1 MGPAQI
7 YFSDPYPT
15 VLAENNMIN
24 AEDEIYYDLRTSCT
38 CDEAVAKLL
47 GWMRGP
53 IRRRH
58 LSVTEHSD
66 SVTDLPHLDSLNGS
80 LQQTLEE
87 MRETARQDL
96 LDAVEAGVSTYVFLD
111 KDFAVRRFDAL
122 TIDAATYLADIN
134 DELAKGGASALR
146 IDSMATAKSGV
157 VHISLRSL
165 DDWASRRYGISILGD
180 SEFQQFDSSTD
191 TSQPEPQAPQP
202 ASEKPWLIAQPN
214 DPLVMQPW
222 FTPARYFARQLV
234 ADDPTLRLKRDQL
247 ANKVVQ
253 LLTDVGIF
261 KRGGKKP
268 FDPGTVKK
276 AFVNVRF

>member
-1 MGPAQI
+1 LTAELRLVGSESA
-7 YFSDPYPT
+7 PT
-15 VLAENNMIN
+15 VTTPKRQTAPPAIARGERQKAICRESRNR
-24 AEDEIYYDLRTSCT
+24 ACSTTGSDRGSRCDHDL
-38 CDEAVAKLL
+38 
-47 GWMRGP
+47 
-53 IRRRH
+53 
-58 LSVTEHSD
+58 
-66 SVTDLPHLDSLNGS
+66 
-80 LQQTLEE
+80 TLI
-87 MRETARQDL
+87 
-96 LDAVEAGVSTYVFLD
+96 VSTYVFLD